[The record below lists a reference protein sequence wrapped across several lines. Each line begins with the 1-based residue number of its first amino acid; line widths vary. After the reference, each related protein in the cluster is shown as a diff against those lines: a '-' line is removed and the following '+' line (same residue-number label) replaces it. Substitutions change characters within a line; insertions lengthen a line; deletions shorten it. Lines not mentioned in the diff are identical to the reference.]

1 LARKSI
7 PVFQREATGLV
18 REIGAFNAFATTI
31 GVTNIGLG
39 IASGLAFVPFVWPGS
54 NVALS
59 YAIFLPLMAIHALMY
74 TMMSWSMPRSGGDY
88 VWSGRI
94 LHPAIGSMNGLSI
107 MLLGALANGAFA
119 AYIITYGLAAIF
131 VSTGLLTSN
140 PGMVLWAQSLF
151 SNNYLVLVL
160 GTLILAVSGALM
172 ILGLR
177 FYLKVQMVLWII
189 ASVGTIAAIA
199 IFASYSP
206 TQFALNFDHYL
217 GSYTTYNGMI
227 QTAKSAGFSYVP
239 AAFGATLGATA
250 YAWWSY
256 SGYQYGGFFAGELK
270 NIKNTLLWSSIG
282 NLIYSGIFYVAFAYY
297 FVNAVGSD
305 WLTHA
310 AYVAFGT
317 SSYNLPISFSP
328 YFFASVMSNNVGV
341 AFLINFSL
349 LAWGI
354 YEFPPLIL
362 GYTRIIFGASFDRI
376 LPSRL
381 ADVSERFHT
390 PVKATILATFLMWIG
405 LVLGLYAGIVFAE
418 MNTIFGLCI
427 VYGIGCITAI
437 VFPFVK
443 KSLYNASPIAP
454 FKLGRVPLI
463 SVFGAISFVFF
474 VYLGSAVGFNSSLA
488 PTSVTSYVSLIVI
501 FAVLGSLFYISRA
514 YHKIKDGFDIMLSFK
529 ELPPE

>member
-1 LARKSI
+1 LARKI
-7 PVFQREATGLV
+7 TPVFQREATGLV
-18 REIGAFNAFATTI
+18 REIGPLNAFATTV

-59 YAIFLPLMAIHALMY
+59 YLIFLPFMAIHALMY
-74 TMMSWSMPRSGGDY
+74 TFMGWSMPRSGGDY

-94 LHPAIGSMNGLSI
+94 LHPAVGSLNGLSI

-119 AYIITYGLAAIF
+119 SYIITYGVAAIF
-131 VSTGLLTSN
+131 ISTGLLTGN
-140 PGMVLWAQSLF
+140 AGMVTWAQSLF
-151 SNNYLVLVL
+151 SNNSLVLVL
-160 GTLILAVSGALM
+160 GTLILVASGGLM
-172 ILGLR
+172 IIRLR
-177 FYLKVQMVLWII
+177 TYLRVQMVFLIV
-189 ASVGTIAAIA
+189 ATVGTIAAIA
-199 IFASYSP
+199 LFAFTTPAQFASI
-206 TQFALNFDHYL
+206 FDHYL
-217 GSYTTYNGMI
+217 GSYSTYNGMV
-227 QTAKSAGFSYVP
+227 QTANSAGFSYVP
-239 AAFGATLGATA
+239 TLGATFGATA

-270 NIKNTLLWSSIG
+270 SVKNTLLWSSIG
-282 NLIYSGIFYVAFAYY
+282 NLIYGGIFYVAFAFF

-305 WLTHA
+305 WLNHA

-328 YFFASVMSNNVGV
+328 YFFASLISNNVAV

-376 LPSRL
+376 LPSSL

-390 PVKATILATFLMWIG
+390 PVKATVLATFLMWLG
-405 LVLGLYAGIVFAE
+405 LVLGLYYGIVFAE

-427 VYGIGCITAI
+427 VYAIGCITAT

-443 KSLYNASPIAP
+443 KSMYNASPIAR
-454 FKLGRVPLI
+454 FKLAKIPLI
-463 SVFGAISFVFF
+463 SILGIISFLFF
-474 VYLGSAVGFNSSLA
+474 VYLALAAGFNPSLA
-488 PTSVTSYVSLIVI
+488 PTSFTSYASLIVI
-501 FAVLGSLFYISRA
+501 FLVLGSLFYISRA
-514 YHKIKDGFDIMLSFK
+514 YHKKRDGFDIMLTFK